1 MQNNPNEIQTLKAK
15 IEEQNATI
23 KELGEKNAQLEAE
36 NAELRRRLGL
46 NSTNS
51 NKPPS
56 SDGYKKK
63 TIAPAIPK
71 DKKPKGGQKGH
82 KGKTLERVENP
93 DYVELHLPQTCQC
106 CGRTFSA
113 NDQHEVVQN
122 RQVFDLP
129 PPKLEVTEHRVGEVC
144 CCGVA
149 QRGEFPPEV
158 TATVQYGP
166 RVRALTTMLSVDHKM
181 PMDQINQLFNN
192 IYGCDLNSS
201 TVIGAL
207 NEASAKAEP
216 FEAATKQ
223 DILKSD
229 VANFDETGLRIVGK
243 LYWLHTASTPDS
255 TYLFVSK
262 KRGMEALESEAS
274 VIKDFTGTAVHDCW
288 KSYFKFDKS
297 RHVLC
302 GAHLLR
308 ELNGLKECGS
318 VWAGEMHGFM
328 LRLYAVVSS
337 PVMANEMRKCDAE
350 EIREHYR
357 SILSKADI
365 EEPLPDYS
373 KRKRPKQT
381 VGRNLLNRLRLYED
395 GVLAFAFEEAVPFTN
410 NQAERDLR
418 GAKVKQKVSGCFR
431 TVEGANV
438 YARLQAGIS
447 TVRKRGGSVFNWLC
461 DLFLPPKAVG
471 GG

>member
-1 MQNNPNEIQTLKAK
+1 MQSNPNEIETLK
-15 IEEQNATI
+15 ATI
-23 KELGEKNAQLEAE
+23 KELREEIEQLKAE
-36 NAELRRRLGL
+36 NSELRRRLGL
-46 NSTNS
+46 DSTNS

-63 TIAPAIPK
+63 NITPAIPK
-71 DKKPKGGQKGH
+71 DKHPKGGQKGH

-93 DYVELHLPQTCQC
+93 DHIVLHLPQKCQC
-106 CGRTFSA
+106 CGRNFND

-129 PPKLEVTEHRVGEVC
+129 QPKLEITEHRVGEIC

-149 QRGEFPPEV
+149 QRGEFPPDV

-166 RVRALTTMLSVDHKM
+166 RVRALATMLSVDHKM
-181 PMDQINQLFNN
+181 PMDQINQLFKN

-207 NEASAKAEP
+207 NEAFENAAP

-223 DILKSD
+223 DILKAD
-229 VANFDETGLRIVGK
+229 VAHFDETGIRVKGK
-243 LYWLHTASTPDS
+243 LYWLHTASTKDS
-255 TYLFVSK
+255 THLFVSEH
-262 KRGMEALESEAS
+262 RGKEALESEAS
-274 VIKDFTGTAVHDCW
+274 VIKDYTGTAVHDCLP
-288 KSYFKFDKS
+288 SYFNFEKS
-297 RHVLC
+297 RHTLC

-308 ELNGLKECGS
+308 ELNGLKENGS
-318 VWAGEMHGFM
+318 LWATEMHEF
-328 LRLYAVVSS
+328 LLNLYKMPCSL
-337 PVMANEMRKCDAE
+337 MAKGAE
-350 EIREHYR
+350 ELRAHYH
-357 SILSKADI
+357 SVLDKADK
-365 EEPLPDYS
+365 EEPPS
-373 KRKRPKQT
+373 QRGKRGRPKQSE
-381 VGRNLLNRLRLYED
+381 GRNLMDRLRMHSD
-395 GVLAFAFEEAVPFTN
+395 GVLAFAFEEVVPFTN

-447 TVRKRGGSVFNWLC
+447 TVRKRGGSVFNWLR
-461 DLFLPPKAVG
+461 DLLSPPKVG
-471 GG
+471 GGG